1 VPLIRGILASFDNP
15 LLGAIPT
22 IVLFQYNPVDVTRV
36 FRAEVGDGGG
46 GASQGTHAARNQSQ
60 PSIEEYTIK
69 LELDA
74 TDGLAKGA
82 EGAPLTTAF
91 GVGPRLAAIEMLMQP
106 VGESVLGGLAGGLL
120 GGGGAKVPAGRT
132 PLVLFIWGPTRIAP
146 VRLRS
151 LTIRETSFDELL
163 NPIHATAD
171 LGFGVLR
178 PNDPGLQDRVSRAA
192 AKFYQAAREVKA
204 VLQLPQMLELDA

>member
-1 VPLIRGILASFDNP
+1 VPLIKGILASFDNP

-22 IVLFQYNPVDVTRV
+22 LVLFQYNPVDVTRV
-36 FRAEVGDGGG
+36 FRAEGGGDGGAG
-46 GASQGTHAARNQSQ
+46 GSQGTQAARNQSQ
-60 PSIEEYTIK
+60 PAPEEYTIK

-74 TDGLAKGA
+74 TDGLEKG
-82 EGAPLTTAF
+82 GPLTIAF

-106 VGESVLGGLAGGLL
+106 VGTSVLGGLVGGLL

-132 PLVLFIWGPTRIAP
+132 PLVLFIWGPTRITP

-178 PNDPGLQDRVSRAA
+178 TTDLAKDDTVARAA
-192 AKFYQAAREVKA
+192 ATFYQAAREVKA
-204 VLQLPQMLELDA
+204 VLQLPQILELDA